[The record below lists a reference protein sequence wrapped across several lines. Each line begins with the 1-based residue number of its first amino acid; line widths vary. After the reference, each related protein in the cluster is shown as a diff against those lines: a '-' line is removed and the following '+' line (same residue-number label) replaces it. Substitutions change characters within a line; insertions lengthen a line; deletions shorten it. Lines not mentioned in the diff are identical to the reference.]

1 MLVGA
6 QTKSPAATTSRWDI
20 DDSLDELAQLAWT
33 ASVEV
38 VGRVTQRLD
47 RIHPATFVGKG
58 KVEELRDLHDDLG
71 FNVVIFDDELSPRQ
85 QRELEEELGE
95 NVKVLDRTALI
106 LDIFASHAHTREGA
120 LQVEL
125 AQYQYRLPR
134 LTRAW
139 THLARQAGG
148 TAGRGGTGGVGLR
161 GPGETQLE
169 VDQREIRRRIARL
182 KRDLEDVR
190 SHRQQHRRR
199 RQREHIPVVALVGYT
214 NAGKSTLLNAL
225 SGSDVLVEDKLF
237 ATLDPTTRLV
247 ALPGGK
253 EVLFTD
259 TVGFIQKLPTMLV
272 AAFRATLEEIT
283 EADVLLHVVDITHR
297 NALQQ
302 SRTVGEVLS
311 DLGAALQPMVV
322 ALNKIDLFADPDES
336 ASFLAEF
343 PSSVA
348 ISASKGW
355 GVPDLLA
362 RVDELLEQAMVWLT
376 VQLPY
381 SAGALLAL
389 FHQRGSVELE
399 EHGPDGTLIEGRIP
413 AGLLG
418 RFRPFIKLPPVADE

>member
-1 MLVGA
+1 
-6 QTKSPAATTSRWDI
+6 
-20 DDSLDELAQLAWT
+20 
-33 ASVEV
+33 
-38 VGRVTQRLD
+38 
-47 RIHPATFVGKG
+47 
-58 KVEELRDLHDDLG
+58 
-71 FNVVIFDDELSPRQ
+71 
-85 QRELEEELGE
+85 
-95 NVKVLDRTALI
+95 
-106 LDIFASHAHTREGA
+106 
-120 LQVEL
+120 
-125 AQYQYRLPR
+125 
-134 LTRAW
+134 
-139 THLARQAGG
+139 
-148 TAGRGGTGGVGLR
+148 
-161 GPGETQLE
+161 
-169 VDQREIRRRIARL
+169 
-182 KRDLEDVR
+182 
-190 SHRQQHRRR
+190 
-199 RQREHIPVVALVGYT
+199 
-214 NAGKSTLLNAL
+214 
-225 SGSDVLVEDKLF
+225 KLF

-418 RFRPFIKLPPVADE
+418 RFRPFIELPPVADE